1 MTLAGARELSAFVSR
16 NNLSETV
23 LGEIMDALPVAIY
36 MTDAQGRLTYFNP
49 AAAKLSGRTS
59 EIGTDQWCVTWKI
72 FLRTGR
78 LCRTINARWRL
89 R

>member
-1 MTLAGARELSAFVSR
+1 MTLAGAQELAGLICR

-36 MTDAQGRLTYFNP
+36 MTDAQGRRTYSIPLLRSFP
-49 AAAKLSGRTS
+49 GVRQKLVQINGVLPGKS
-59 EIGTDQWCVTWKI
+59 

-78 LCRTINARWRL
+78 LCRPISARWRL